1 MRKEGTGVSDKG
13 NNTYAGMEV
22 PNSTMLCLQ
31 FRFVRTGTEKGQRD
45 GRKSSEG
52 LLSKEVVGGAPV
64 LSQGV

>member
-22 PNSTMLCLQ
+22 PDSTMLCLQ
-31 FRFVRTGTEKGQRD
+31 FGFVRTAQKRVKEMGGKAQKGFFQKR
-45 GRKSSEG
+45 
-52 LLSKEVVGGAPV
+52 VVGGAPV